1 MHHSSRGNGLNDA
14 DGNEIHPRQ
23 AHIIAIAFIVNSKAS
38 CSESAT
44 AATTLSTGRVRR
56 DGGNILNA
64 TDLETIS
71 GKGTNGR
78 LGTGSGGLGHNTTL
92 STKLD
97 VDSVDANSLELTAN
111 VDGGKHSGVGGGLFS
126 VSLDLHTTGDTG
138 VGFTAGEIGD
148 VNEGVVE
155 VSLQVANTEDVL
167 RLLGLTELGGT
178 VVGNTFFLGFTVGE
192 LFLLSLG
199 QFGL

>member
-1 MHHSSRGNGLNDA
+1 MF
-14 DGNEIHPRQ
+14 
-23 AHIIAIAFIVNSKAS
+23 AITFIGNSKAY

-44 AATTLSTGRVRR
+44 TATALSAGRVGG

-64 TDLETIS
+64 TNLEAIT
-71 GKGTNGR
+71 GKSTDGR
-78 LGTGSGGLGHNTTL
+78 LGTGSGGLGENTTL
-92 STKLD
+92 STELD

-138 VGFTAGEIGD
+138 VSFTAGEIGD

-155 VSLQVANTEDVL
+155 VSLQVAHTEDVL
-167 RLLGLTELGGT
+167 GLLGLTHLGGT
-178 VVGNTFFLGFTVGE
+178 VVSDLGFLGLSVSL

-199 QFGL
+199 KFGLNRT